1 MWAVPYT
8 QNEDMVVSLSIP
20 YLFVQNP
27 FSLSLFHLLF
37 PKGAMKGGRAIEL
50 QNQEVVRADDW

>member
-27 FSLSLFHLLF
+27 FSFISFS
-37 PKGAMKGGRAIEL
+37 PPISKRSNEGWEGNRITESGGSKSR
-50 QNQEVVRADDW
+50 